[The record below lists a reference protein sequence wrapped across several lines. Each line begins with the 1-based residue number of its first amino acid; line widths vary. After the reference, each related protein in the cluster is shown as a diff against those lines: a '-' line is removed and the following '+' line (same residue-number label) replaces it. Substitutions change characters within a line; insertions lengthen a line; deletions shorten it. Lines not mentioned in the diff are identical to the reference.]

1 MSYFQHL
8 YNIGNLDNLSAP
20 GLSDLYVVQQ
30 GPQTFLYATSVN
42 TGLMLTWD
50 VSGPVP
56 VWLSSQ
62 VMGVPNGL
70 SAPVELIG
78 TATGGDNLLWV
89 YGIAGSGATGYSV
102 GADGI
107 LTESYQFGPV
117 SGSITSLDLLE
128 EAGQVLAVSTTRGS
142 DSIDIWRQEVSGDFT
157 LIQSVQVGADL
168 PAPDDVTVIEVQI
181 GAEAFV
187 LASSARDGSITS
199 YRVDPQTGLQ
209 VVNYFGAD
217 DGLGIATPDK
227 LQVVQMGA
235 EKFLLVGASGSSSI
249 TVLKIQSDGSLLPVD
264 QVNDTLTTRFAGISV
279 MEVIEVGGEVYIVA
293 GGNDDGLTLMT
304 MLPDGTLLQLET
316 IEATLL
322 TGLQNPGGLTLA
334 QENGLI
340 RLFVVEDGPGIL
352 SSWDIDV
359 SGGQRLVADG
369 AGGVLS
375 GGAGRDILISGPG
388 TDTLVGGAG
397 EDVFV
402 IRPDGGANDVIQG
415 FELGL
420 DRIDLSGYAQIF
432 AISDLSFQ
440 TLANG
445 IRVRFGAEVFD
456 ILSADGLPLQ
466 ADQFTQNDFFDLWHV
481 DVTQALPQA
490 PVVGSVGAD
499 NLHGTTRNDTL
510 VGMGGDDVLIGHEG
524 NDKLVGGAGADV
536 LIGGTGTDS
545 ADYSDVAAAV
555 FVDLQFASLNTGA
568 AAGDSFDSI
577 ENLTGSAFDDILHGD
592 AVANLLEGQNGND
605 ALFGRAGSDTLTGGA
620 GNDTLN
626 GGAGADALIGGAGID
641 TADYTGSVGS
651 LRVDLLFSQINTNI
665 AAGDTYDGIE
675 NLIGSQGFDNLRGT
689 FGDNL
694 IQGMANV
701 DYIFGRRGN
710 DTLDGGIGDDVLF
723 GGVGQDVLIGGANRD
738 RAQYSESLTA
748 VVLDLMDASRNTG
761 EAAGDTYNSIEDLA
775 GGQFADNISGD
786 MGANRLFGREGAD
799 TLIGRAGN
807 DTLNGG
813 ANSDRLEGGLGDD
826 NLRGGQNADTFVF
839 DAGNDLIE
847 DFSFAQGDIIEIDGA
862 MITAVAGLTG
872 QQVVDAFASVV
883 GGQVVFDFGGDTLTI
898 QSLADTAGL
907 GVDIFVI

>member
-8 YNIGNLDNLSAP
+8 YNIGNLDILTAP
-20 GLSDLYVVQQ
+20 GLSDLYVVRQ
-30 GPQTFLYATSVN
+30 GLQTLLYATSVD

-56 VWLSSQ
+56 VWLASQ
-62 VMGVPNGL
+62 VMGLPNGL

-78 TATGGDNLLWV
+78 TAVGGTNLLWV
-89 YGIAGSGATGYSV
+89 HGIAGGGATGYSV
-102 GADGI
+102 GAGGG
-107 LTESYQFGPV
+107 LTQSYQFGPV
-117 SGSITSLDLLE
+117 SGAITSFDLLQ

-142 DSIDIWRQEVSGDFT
+142 DSIDIWRQEASGDFT
-157 LIQSVQVGADL
+157 LFQTVQVGADL
-168 PAPDDVTVIEVQI
+168 PAPDDVTVTEVQI
-181 GAEAFV
+181 GGEAYV
-187 LASSARDGSITS
+187 LAASARDASITS

-209 VVNYFGAD
+209 VVNYFGAE
-217 DGLGIATPDK
+217 DGLGIANPEH
-227 LQVVQMGA
+227 LQVVQMGT

-279 MEVIEVGGEVYIVA
+279 MEVIDVGGQVYVIA

-322 TGLQNPGGLTLA
+322 TGLQNPGGLTLTE
-334 QENGLI
+334 ENGHI

-352 SSWDIDV
+352 SRWDIDV
-359 SGGQRLVADG
+359 GGGQRLVADN
-369 AGGVLS
+369 AGGVLM
-375 GGAGRDILISGPG
+375 GGTGRDILISGLG
-388 TDTLVGGAG
+388 SDTLIGGAG
-397 EDVFV
+397 ADVFV
-402 IRPDGGANDVIQG
+402 IRPDNGAHDVIQG
-415 FELGL
+415 FELGI

-466 ADQFTQNDFFDLWHV
+466 ADQFVQTDFFDLWHV
-481 DVTQALPQA
+481 DVSQALPQT
-490 PVVGSVGAD
+490 PVVGGAGAD
-499 NLHGTTRNDTL
+499 NLQGTGKNDTL
-510 VGMGGDDVLIGHEG
+510 MGVGGDDVLMGYAG
-524 NDKLVGGAGADV
+524 NDTLNGGAGADV
-536 LIGGTGTDS
+536 LIGGSGTDT
-545 ADYSDVAAAV
+545 ADYSDEAVAVLA
-555 FVDLQFASLNTGA
+555 DLQIASLNTGA
-568 AAGDSFDSI
+568 AAGDTYNSI
-577 ENLTGSAFDDILHGD
+577 ENLSGGAGNDTLRGD
-592 AVANLLEGQNGND
+592 AVANVLAGNGGND
-605 ALFGRAGSDTLTGGA
+605 AIFGRVGSDTLEGGA

-626 GGAGADALIGGAGID
+626 GGAGADVLIGGAGID
-641 TADYTGSVGS
+641 TADYTGSFGS
-651 LRVDLLFSQINTNI
+651 LRVDLLFSWINTNI
-665 AAGDTYDGIE
+665 AVGDTYDSIE

-710 DTLDGGIGDDVLF
+710 DTLFGGVGDDVLF

-748 VVLDLMDASRNTG
+748 VVLDLANSSLNTG
-761 EAAGDTYNSIEDLA
+761 EAAGDSYDGIEDLA
-775 GGQFADNISGD
+775 GGKFADHISGD
-786 MGANRLFGREGAD
+786 AGDNRLFGREGAD
-799 TLIGRAGN
+799 TLIGRGGN

-813 ANSDRLEGGLGDD
+813 AHSDRLEGGAGDD

-839 DAGNDLIE
+839 DAGHDVIE
-847 DFSFAQGDIIEIDGA
+847 DFSAAQGDIIELDGA
-862 MITAVAGLTG
+862 ALGITGLTG
-872 QQVVDAFASVV
+872 QQVVDTFASVV
-883 GGQVVFDFGGDTLTI
+883 NGQVVFDFGAGDILTL
-898 QSLADTAGL
+898 QNLADTVGL
-907 GVDIFVI
+907 AADIFVV